1 MVLVDSALAG
11 EGLIDENQ
19 PGFDEVMGEENYA
32 ADMLR
37 CAFLVADGP
46 LEPSRPEYNDCSSA
60 SALPSDTP
68 TAFRKAWP
76 QFFTAYYF
84 ADKVSL
90 MSSVYTHR
98 YDSVDH
104 RRLGAM
110 PLVVLSIENA
120 WNNGTPAGARFNR
133 SYSKVWTALQQGLAH
148 LSSRG
153 VHRIIKDSGHHIQLD
168 KPQAVINAVD
178 EVLREPQT
186 GGVLKQPEWS
196 AQK

>member
-1 MVLVDSALAG
+1 MYRHSHRYLDHTCSRDRTAHQQWCRWRLVLLVRL
-11 EGLIDENQ
+11 L
-19 PGFDEVMGEENYA
+19 
-32 ADMLR
+32 LR
-37 CAFLVADGP
+37 MSEWNCA
-46 LEPSRPEYNDCSSA
+46 R
-60 SALPSDTP
+60 
-68 TAFRKAWP
+68 P

-98 YDSVDH
+98 YDSVDL

-133 SYSKVWTALQQGLAH
+133 SYSKVWTALHQGLAR

-153 VHRIIKDSGHHIQLD
+153 VHRIVKGSSHQIELD
-168 KPQAVINAVD
+168 KPQAVIDAVD
-178 EVLREPQT
+178 QVLRELHT
-186 GGVLKQPEWS
+186 GAKP
-196 AQK
+196 